1 MNPIIPPLWIYAIHV
16 ADTVYGVSLFALLAS
31 LCALLVFFLNYAIDD
46 PDDTRKQKG
55 LTTKGMKVCLVI
67 IVVSVIVLILVPDKK
82 TMYAMI
88 AASVITPDN
97 ISGVEEHIVDLI
109 TNIANA
115 VNNAK

>member
-31 LCALLVFFLNYAIDD
+31 LCALLPFFLNYAID
-46 PDDTRKQKG
+46 PDDTEMQKG
-55 LTTKGMKVCLVI
+55 LTVKGMKVCLVI
-67 IVVSVIVLILVPDKK
+67 IVVCMIVLILVPDKK

-88 AASVITPDN
+88 AASVITLDN

>member
-1 MNPIIPPLWIYAIHV
+1 MNPIIPPSWIYAIHV
-16 ADTVYGVSLFALLAS
+16 ADTVYGVALFALIVSLFALL
-31 LCALLVFFLNYAIDD
+31 LFFLNYAIDGS
-46 PDDTRKQKG
+46 DDTKIQKG
-55 LTTKGMKVCLVI
+55 LTVKGMKVCLVI
-67 IVVSVIVLILVPDKK
+67 IVVCMIVIILVPDKK

>member
-1 MNPIIPPLWIYAIHV
+1 MNPIIPPVWLYAIHV
-16 ADTVYGVSLFALLAS
+16 ADTVYGVSLFALFAS
-31 LCALLVFFLNYAIDD
+31 LCALLPFFLNYAID
-46 PDDTRKQKG
+46 PDDTEMQKG

-97 ISGVEEHIVDLI
+97 ISGVENHIVELI

-115 VNNAK
+115 VNNVK

>member
-1 MNPIIPPLWIYAIHV
+1 MNPIIPPVWLYAIHV
-16 ADTVYGVSLFALLAS
+16 ADKVYGISLFALIIS
-31 LCALLVFFLNYAIDD
+31 LCALLMFFLNYAIDD

-97 ISGVEEHIVDLI
+97 ISGMENHVVELI

-115 VNNAK
+115 VNNVK

>member
-1 MNPIIPPLWIYAIHV
+1 MEPIIPPLWLYAIHV
-16 ADTVYGVSLFALLAS
+16 ADTVYGISIFALIIS
-31 LCALLVFFLNYAIDD
+31 LCALLMFFLNYAVDD

-67 IVVSVIVLILVPDKK
+67 IVVSVIVLILVPDRK

>member
-1 MNPIIPPLWIYAIHV
+1 MEPIIPPVWLYAIHV
-16 ADTVYGVSLFALLAS
+16 ADTVYGISIFALIIA
-31 LCALLVFFLNYAIDD
+31 LCALLMFFLNYAIDD
-46 PDDTRKQKG
+46 PDNTKRDKR
-55 LTTKGMKVCLVI
+55 LTVKGMKVCLVI

-97 ISGVEEHIVDLI
+97 ISGVENHVVDLI

-115 VNNAK
+115 VNNVK

>member
-1 MNPIIPPLWIYAIHV
+1 MNPIIPPMWLYAIHV
-16 ADTVYGVSLFALLAS
+16 ADTVYGISLFALIIS
-31 LCALLVFFLNYAIDD
+31 LCALLMFFLNYAIDD
-46 PDDTRKQKG
+46 PDDTKRDKRLTVKG
-55 LTTKGMKVCLVI
+55 IKVCLVI
-67 IVVSVIVLILVPDKK
+67 IVVCMIVLILVPDKK

>member
-1 MNPIIPPLWIYAIHV
+1 M
-16 ADTVYGVSLFALLAS
+16 
-31 LCALLVFFLNYAIDD
+31 FFLNYAIDD

-97 ISGVEEHIVDLI
+97 ISGMENHVVELI

-115 VNNAK
+115 VSNVK

>member
-31 LCALLVFFLNYAIDD
+31 LCALLPFFLNYAID
-46 PDDTRKQKG
+46 PDDTEMQKG
-55 LTTKGMKVCLVI
+55 LTVKGMKVCLVI
-67 IVVSVIVLILVPDKK
+67 IVVCMIVLILVPDKK

>member
-1 MNPIIPPLWIYAIHV
+1 MEPIIPPVWLYAIHV
-16 ADTVYGVSLFALLAS
+16 ADTVYGISLFALIIS

-67 IVVSVIVLILVPDKK
+67 IVVCTIAIILVPDKK

>member
-1 MNPIIPPLWIYAIHV
+1 MEPIIPPLWIYAIHV
-16 ADTVYGVSLFALLAS
+16 ADTVYGVSLFALIVS
-31 LCALLVFFLNYAIDD
+31 LFALLLFFLNYAIDD

-97 ISGVEEHIVDLI
+97 ISGMENHVVELI
-109 TNIANA
+109 ANIANA
-115 VNNAK
+115 VNNVK

>member
-1 MNPIIPPLWIYAIHV
+1 MNPIIPPVWLYAIHV
-16 ADTVYGVSLFALLAS
+16 ADMVYGISLLALIISLFALL
-31 LCALLVFFLNYAIDD
+31 LFFLNYAIDD

-67 IVVSVIVLILVPDKK
+67 IVVCMIVIILVPDKK

-97 ISGVEEHIVDLI
+97 ISGVENHIVELI
-109 TNIANA
+109 ANIANA
-115 VNNAK
+115 VNNVK